1 VRFELCYMLII
12 NLHYLCYGSEM
23 IHFECVC
30 VHVRVHVFVDDNDNV
45 VNTLE
50 IDSVHL
56 KFD

>member
-1 VRFELCYMLII
+1 
-12 NLHYLCYGSEM
+12 M

-56 KFD
+56 KFDWL